1 MGTLVKYANSNEV
14 EEALDKG
21 VQGYDKAVENE
32 TDISTVSE
40 DLSTIN
46 SIVGITWIDSKFI
59 SATGTQQAADGKR
72 KCTDYIVCNE
82 NTNITYVAETNHQNV
97 CGISFYDAD
106 FKFISGEVNVGDAG
120 TEITT
125 VSPVGTYYCR
135 LSTKSPTEA
144 KIKFEKSQLA
154 DTVRKLSDRIKDNN
168 ASVNLENAILD
179 DRIASGIYTSLDP
192 KFQSNQSGCTF
203 NADGSFTISAG
214 GYYFPIYASPLQMKG
229 DCIVRIK
236 GSGIG
241 HINIARSET
250 GSSGV
255 TPYVTTEANG
265 GYEQA
270 IISKEAWGEQ
280 YPYIQIRID
289 NRTSSEEIT
298 IHEIIVGDTFLKFS
312 SYEKK
317 TEIAYVSPD
326 GSDNNVGTTSS
337 PYATVNKAL
346 ENGAKVVGVYGG
358 RYRQTIDLSKTTS
371 PSVEIRCM
379 QDTKRVI
386 FESPDCVLGTSESL
400 VSGYTKVYQIETT
413 VSIADGNK
421 WIYQDGVADETTLIS
436 DAERHPLE
444 RGYTY
449 RCEDTKIVR
458 CTSTTVDDAISEI
471 ESSDIYKW
479 YLDSDNG
486 VLYFS
491 RPQAITTDNPLCYSS
506 GTNLFA
512 NLSRKL
518 SLKLVGIET
527 KYLVFNTM
535 LVSSAE
541 VLDCKAANVYGAGAF
556 RYDRCQSAMF
566 VRCEAVRCQAGDNG
580 DGFNGHSL
588 STGDIHSKQT
598 NVTLFDCY
606 SHDNKD
612 DGYSDHERS
621 EITIIGGLYEYN
633 GKAGVTPSYGSHCT
647 CHNVYSRNNN
657 NGFLYTGDATE
668 AEGGK
673 YGQMVCHNCVAE
685 NNRVGGT
692 KAGFIVN
699 GTGNTMMLVGCKS
712 INNKYGYYV
721 GSDTASA
728 TLIDCTGLDNDVI
741 KFGNNVTIKNTA
753 VVTE

>member
-1 MGTLVKYANSNEV
+1 MKSRSIFGPGDLASQEMDTKNRIIGGASSDFDTLGE
-14 EEALDKG
+14 
-21 VQGYDKAVENE
+21 
-32 TDISTVSE
+32 IE
-40 DLSTIN
+40 D
-46 SIVGITWIDSKFI
+46 
-59 SATGTQQAADGKR
+59 
-72 KCTDYIVCNE
+72 
-82 NTNITYVAETNHQNV
+82 
-97 CGISFYDAD
+97 
-106 FKFISGEVNVGDAG
+106 
-120 TEITT
+120 
-125 VSPVGTYYCR
+125 
-135 LSTKSPTEA
+135 
-144 KIKFEKSQLA
+144 KIKELG
-154 DTVRKLSDRIKDNN
+154 DN
-168 ASVNLENAILD
+168 ENAILD
-179 DRIASGIYTSLDP
+179 DKMINGIYTRIAP
-192 KFQSNQSGCTF
+192 RFRSNQSGCTF
-203 NADGSFTISAG
+203 NSDGSFTISAG
-214 GYYFPIYASPLQMKG
+214 GYYFPIYVSPLQMKG

-236 GSGIG
+236 ASGIG

-250 GSSGV
+250 GSSSV
-255 TPYVTTEANG
+255 TPYITTETNG
-265 GYEQA
+265 EYEQV

-280 YPYIQIRID
+280 YLYMQIRID
-289 NRTSSEEIT
+289 NRYSTEEIT
-298 IHEIIVGDTFLKFS
+298 VYEIIVGDTFLDIS
-312 SYEKK
+312 SEK
-317 TEIAYVSPD
+317 TPEIAYISPD
-326 GSDNNVGTTSS
+326 GSDNNNGTTSR

-346 ENGAKVVGVYGG
+346 ESGARVVGVYGG
-358 RYRQTIDLSKTTS
+358 RYKQTIDLSKATS
-371 PSVEIRCM
+371 PNVEIRCI

-386 FESPDCVLGTSESL
+386 FEAPDCVLGTSESL
-400 VSGYTKVYQIETT
+400 VSGYTKVYRIETS

-458 CTSTTVDDAISEI
+458 CTSTTVNEALSEI
-471 ESSDIYKW
+471 ESSDMYKW

-535 LVSSAE
+535 LISSAE
-541 VLDCKAANVYGAGAF
+541 LLDCKAANVFGAGAF

-588 STGDIHSKQT
+588 STGDIYSKQT

-633 GKAGVTPSYGSHCT
+633 GKGGVTPSYGSHCT
-647 CHNVYSRNNN
+647 CHNVYSRNNY

-685 NNRVGGT
+685 NNRAGGA

-712 INNKYGYYV
+712 INNEYGYHV
-721 GSDTASA
+721 SDVASA
-728 TLIDCTGLDNDVI
+728 TLIDCTGLDNDTI
-741 KFGNNVTIKNTA
+741 KYGANYTIKNTA